1 MGAGKFSLDLSHNTK
16 HKSSFSFFEVLQRD
30 LVGGGVVGAILGAI
44 LGFTKYEPFFF
55 FFKFQI
61 FF

>member
-30 LVGGGVVGAILGAI
+30 LVGGGGGCWGNLRGNLRI
-44 LGFTKYEPFFF
+44 Y
-55 FFKFQI
+55 
-61 FF
+61 

>member
-30 LVGGGVVGAILGAI
+30 LVGGAQSLA
-44 LGFTKYEPFFF
+44 PFENKAHWKKLKKFEKFF
-55 FFKFQI
+55 
-61 FF
+61 